1 MEAKQ
6 FAGSVTDLMSTM
18 PACSQDRMAWSYWHC
33 FVVDSKNDSVRQTKA
48 FLSFVLKCIQGS
60 SLPHMDTLKK
70 NLFFTCVVF
79 KMELARSELKICRQ
93 LVGAKASNQTKQ
105 KPTKTTGIFWRQPRF
120 FFLKIT
126 GILWRQQGYCN
137 DNRDVLLRSKEWR
150 NTCGPVC
157 TRQQRYCE
165 RMKQHSCDP
174 FSAAKNL

>member
-79 KMELARSELKICRQ
+79 KMELARSKSWRSVDNLLAQKQATKPNKNLPRQ
-93 LVGAKASNQTKQ
+93 QGYFEDN
-105 KPTKTTGIFWRQPRF
+105 RD